1 MLRPEHVLPLCP
13 ISTVDCSGP
22 RAGDWARGFRFAEE
36 YAAVAARRTDYD
48 GGVDNQRLARDCS
61 GDATNGLRR
70 GLLGGGCGVPR
81 VVQGMRRAVR
91 GVAMVATRFAEG
103 FAGLRIATV
112 GGLRMGGRVS
122 PRGGR
127 AGGLRRTWLS
137 RRFAQAGFPE
147 VEQAEAGAGA
157 V

>member
-1 MLRPEHVLPLCP
+1 M
-13 ISTVDCSGP
+13 
-22 RAGDWARGFRFAEE
+22 
-36 YAAVAARRTDYD
+36 RRSRHDRRITT

-122 PRGGR
+122 QRGGR